1 MLFFAVAVLAR
12 PQHSAAMEPS
22 LQIRPA
28 QKSDVGQISRL
39 VQKTIRISNA
49 QDYPKAVIDRVV
61 ANFSTDTV
69 QHLLTIRTVLVAIQ
83 DDVAVGTASL
93 DGEVV
98 RTVFVA
104 PEVQGQGVGRC
115 LMNAIE
121 AIADLEGTT
130 VLQVPASLT
139 ARPFYARLGY
149 IEVRDVLHGEE
160 RTVIMEKRI
169 G

>member
-1 MLFFAVAVLAR
+1 
-12 PQHSAAMEPS
+12 MEPS

-121 AIADLEGTT
+121 AIADQEGTT
-130 VLQVPASLT
+130 VLQHTFP
-139 ARPFYARLGY
+139 
-149 IEVRDVLHGEE
+149 
-160 RTVIMEKRI
+160 KW
-169 G
+169 